1 MAESDFVDH
10 HHSWGEVMNI
20 PDGCLSQGTFEPLG
34 PPTSGEIRGGV
45 AAPVYVGPNHNGLD
59 LLQRAAEMMAT
70 GSVTE
75 DQARLL
81 SRQFQEFVH

>member
-1 MAESDFVDH
+1 
-10 HHSWGEVMNI
+10 MNI
-20 PDGCLSQGTFEPLG
+20 PAGCLSQGTFDPLG

-45 AAPVYVGPNHNGLD
+45 VAPAFVGPNHDRLD

-81 SRQFQEFVH
+81 SRQFHEFVH

>member
-1 MAESDFVDH
+1 
-10 HHSWGEVMNI
+10 MNI
-20 PDGCLSQGTFEPLG
+20 PAGCLSQGTFDPLG
-34 PPTSGEIRGGV
+34 PPTSGEIWGGV
-45 AAPVYVGPNHNGLD
+45 AAPAFVGPNHDRLD

-81 SRQFQEFVH
+81 SRQFHEFVH